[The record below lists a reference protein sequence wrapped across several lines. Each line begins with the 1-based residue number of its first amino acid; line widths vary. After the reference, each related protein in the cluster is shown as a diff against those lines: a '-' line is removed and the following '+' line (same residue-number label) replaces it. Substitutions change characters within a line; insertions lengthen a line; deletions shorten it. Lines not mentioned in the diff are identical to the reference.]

1 MRILLTGASG
11 LIGQAVHRNLSQDN
25 EVITLGRSA
34 HADVRLDLADMD
46 RLNSTALPAA
56 DALVHCA
63 GIVDEDFREDPVRA
77 ARMAMFGAGALA
89 RQAVAAGVTRL
100 AYISSAHVYGPMLGH
115 IDERSPPNPVSDY
128 AISHYA
134 TEQVFRRYAQREVTA
149 AAFRPCAVFGALGDL
164 DAFRRWTLI
173 PFSFP
178 REAVMDRRIVI
189 RSTGQQR
196 RNFVGTDDIADSVRR
211 WLDASSSA
219 WQVINPVGDTSCTV
233 FEFAQRCAA
242 ISDELAT
249 GSCIVERQQPNG
261 PQAGDDFEYASTLQ
275 PTTAR
280 QSIDHFARGLMS
292 QLLLK
297 AMP

>member
-11 LIGQAVHRNLSQDN
+11 LIGQAVHKSLSDDN
-25 EVITLGRSA
+25 EVVTLGRSA
-34 HADVRLDLADMD
+34 GADVRLDLADVD
-46 RLNSTALPAA
+46 GLNSAALPPA

-63 GIVDEDFREDPVRA
+63 GIVDEDFREDPIRA
-77 ARMAMFGAGALA
+77 ARMAMFGAGALV
-89 RQAVAAGVTRL
+89 RQAVAAGATRL

-115 IDERSPPNPVSDY
+115 MDERSPPNPVSDY

-134 TEQVFRRYAQREVTA
+134 TEQVFRRYAQGTVTA
-149 AAFRPCAVFGALGDL
+149 AAFRPCAVFGTLGDL

-178 REAVMDRRIVI
+178 REAVIDRRIVI

-196 RNFVGTDDIADSVRR
+196 RNFVGTDDIADSVRH
-211 WLDASSSA
+211 WLDATASG
-219 WQVINPVGDTSCTV
+219 WQVINPVGETSCTV

-242 ISDELAT
+242 ISDEVAT
-249 GSCIVERQQPNG
+249 GKCIVERQHPSG
-261 PQAGDDFEYASTLQ
+261 PQAGDDFEYASILQ

-280 QSIDHFARGLMS
+280 QSIDDFARGLMS

-297 AMP
+297 ATP

>member
-11 LIGQAVHRNLSQDN
+11 LIGQAVHRNLSLDN
-25 EVITLGRSA
+25 EVITLGRSSR
-34 HADVRLDLADMD
+34 ADVRLDLADVD
-46 RLNSTALPAA
+46 GLNSVALPAA

-89 RQAVAAGVTRL
+89 RQAVAAGATRL

-134 TEQVFRRYAQREVTA
+134 TEQVFRRYAQGAVTA
-149 AAFRPCAVFGALGDL
+149 AAFRPCAVFGNLGDL

-178 REAVMDRRIVI
+178 SEAVLDRRIVI

-196 RNFVGTDDIADSVRR
+196 RNFVGTDDVADSVRR
-211 WLDASSSA
+211 WLDAPSSV
-219 WQVINPVGDTSCTV
+219 WQVINPVGATSCTV

-249 GSCIVERQQPNG
+249 RRCIVERQEPNG

-280 QSIDHFARGLMS
+280 QSIDDFARRLMG

-297 AMP
+297 AVP

>member
-1 MRILLTGASG
+1 MRVLLTGASG
-11 LIGQAVHRNLSQDN
+11 LIGQALHKNLSRDN
-25 EVITLGRSA
+25 EVVTLGRSTS
-34 HADVRLDLADMD
+34 ADVRLDLADVD
-46 RLNSTALPAA
+46 GLNSVALPPA

-63 GIVDEDFREDPVRA
+63 GIVDKDFRDDPVRA

-89 RQAVAAGVTRL
+89 RQAVAAGATRL

-115 IDERSPPNPVSDY
+115 MDERSPPNPVSDY

-134 TEQVFRRYAQREVTA
+134 TEQVFRRYAQGPVTA
-149 AAFRPCAVFGALGDL
+149 AAFRPCAVFGTLGDP

-178 REAVMDRRIVI
+178 REAVMERRIVI

-196 RNFVGTDDIADSVRR
+196 RNFVGTNDIADSVRH
-211 WLDASSSA
+211 WLNASSSA
-219 WQVINPVGDTSCTV
+219 WQVINPVGATSCTV

-242 ISDELAT
+242 ISDELVAGT
-249 GSCIVERQQPNG
+249 CIVERQQPTG
-261 PQAGDDFEYASTLQ
+261 PQTGDDFEYASILQ
-275 PTTAR
+275 PDTVR
-280 QSIDHFARGLMS
+280 QSIDEFARGLMS

-297 AMP
+297 ATP

>member
-1 MRILLTGASG
+1 MRVLLTGASG
-11 LIGQAVHRNLSQDN
+11 LIGQAVHKNLSRDN
-25 EVITLGRSA
+25 EVVTLGRSA
-34 HADVRLDLADMD
+34 IADVRLDLADVD
-46 RLNSTALPAA
+46 GLNSVNLPPA

-77 ARMAMFGAGALA
+77 ARMAMFGAGVLA
-89 RQAVAAGVTRL
+89 RRAVAAGATRL

-115 IDERSPPNPVSDY
+115 MDECSPPNPVSDY

-134 TEQVFRRYAQREVTA
+134 TEQVFRRHAQGPVTA

-178 REAVMDRRIVI
+178 REAVIDRRIVI

-196 RNFVGTDDIADSVRR
+196 RNFVGTNDIADSVRR

-219 WQVINPVGDTSCTV
+219 WEVINPIGSTSCTV

-249 GSCIVERQQPNG
+249 GTCVVERQQPNG
-261 PQAGDDFEYASTLQ
+261 PQPGDNFDYTSTLQ

-280 QSIDHFARGLMS
+280 QSIDDFARRFMS